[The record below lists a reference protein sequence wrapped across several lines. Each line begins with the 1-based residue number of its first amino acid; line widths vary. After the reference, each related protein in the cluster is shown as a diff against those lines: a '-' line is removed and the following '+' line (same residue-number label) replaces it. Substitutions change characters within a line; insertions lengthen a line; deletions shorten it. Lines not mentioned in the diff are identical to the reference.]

1 MREEPPALLNV
12 ENLERR
18 FGGATALNGLTLSL
32 SDGES
37 VGVTGPNGC
46 GKTTLVDVVSG
57 FVRPDRGRVWLEG
70 REITSWPPHQIVRAG
85 MARTFQLPRCAFRMT
100 VEQNLE
106 AGTLH
111 RHLGR
116 RGRAQTVTRVLDL
129 VGLESLRRREACTLS
144 PGGIRCIE
152 VGRAVASGARVL
164 LLDEPFAGLGPSDAP
179 PVLSALRRLRTDGMS
194 MLIVAHGYTLFQAL
208 CDRIAVLEAGHV
220 IQMGRP
226 ADLLHA

>member
-1 MREEPPALLNV
+1 VREEPPALLNV

-85 MARTFQLPRCAFRMT
+85 MARTFQLPA
-100 VEQNLE
+100 
-106 AGTLH
+106 A
-111 RHLGR
+111 
-116 RGRAQTVTRVLDL
+116 
-129 VGLESLRRREACTLS
+129 
-144 PGGIRCIE
+144 P
-152 VGRAVASGARVL
+152 SG
-164 LLDEPFAGLGPSDAP
+164 
-179 PVLSALRRLRTDGMS
+179 
-194 MLIVAHGYTLFQAL
+194 
-208 CDRIAVLEAGHV
+208 
-220 IQMGRP
+220 
-226 ADLLHA
+226 